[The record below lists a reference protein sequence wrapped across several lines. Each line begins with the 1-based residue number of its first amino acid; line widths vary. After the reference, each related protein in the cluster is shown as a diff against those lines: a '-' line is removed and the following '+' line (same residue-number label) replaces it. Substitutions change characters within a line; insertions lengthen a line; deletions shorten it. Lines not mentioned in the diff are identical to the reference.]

1 MQMGD
6 GYCQVNGT
14 DPNGQLFS
22 PSLDGNLQLLP
33 LEFSMK
39 SKMQLIIVEIN
50 LDIKSER
57 KNIPFAKIL
66 QTSLLN
72 NVFMSSNTSKKM
84 LKHTTDTMCHL

>member
-57 KNIPFAKIL
+57 KNIP
-66 QTSLLN
+66 SLLN
-72 NVFMSSNTSKKM
+72 NVFMSSNTSKKNAKTYNRYHVPSM
-84 LKHTTDTMCHL
+84 I